1 MKEVTRKK
9 IVDVASELFAKYGFH
24 KTSVDQ
30 ISKTARKAKG
40 SLYYHFS
47 SKEELFTEVVAQE
60 FMKVREAITEVV
72 ENDKLNP
79 VEKLKLFLLARNQTL
94 AKSGNYQETIRAD
107 LFERFEFLDKVRQ
120 EQDKWEKDML
130 ENILREGYEK
140 GYFTDLGDIRVL
152 VDVFYLVLKGLEIPF
167 FVQNLY
173 QKLSSN
179 LEDLVGIIFRGLSAN
194 PQSLISNKASNLAK
208 NE

>member
-1 MKEVTRKK
+1 MKEITRKK

-47 SKEELFTEVVAQE
+47 SKEELFTEVVSQE
-60 FMKVREAITEVV
+60 FMKVREAITEVTD
-72 ENDKLNP
+72 NDKLNP

-107 LFERFEFLDKVRQ
+107 LFERFEFLDKLRQ
-120 EQDKWEKDML
+120 EQDKWEKNVMA
-130 ENILREGYEK
+130 NILREGYEK
-140 GYFTDLGDIRVL
+140 GYFTDLGDISVL

-167 FVQNLY
+167 FVQKLY
-173 QKLSSN
+173 DKLSPN
-179 LEDLVGIIFRGLSAN
+179 LEDFVGIIFRGISAN
-194 PQSLISNKASNLAK
+194 PQSLIRKKA
-208 NE
+208 